1 MNKRHHRRNKRR
13 HIIREQLTDY
23 GPAADQEIPYS
34 DQYTQFMVTERN
46 CKPATAKINLKKVK
60 EFSRFLKLEYGLE
73 TFDPLSIEPSH
84 LRRYLSYLKKERG
97 NNTGTRNNK
106 LSALKSYY
114 FFLECFEYIEEDQNP
129 TLLIRKSRDHRR
141 LPIVLSLEEI
151 EALLKVSGYGRQG
164 KRNLAILRLMLQ
176 TALRVEEVVRLQVY
190 DVDIFNKTLLVQGK
204 GNRERVAPLTDNT
217 CKALKE
223 YFDVRQPSDPKD
235 LSLFLNIWGEPLNGR
250 EFYLIFKELCQQA
263 GLKKP
268 GLSVRH
274 LRHTSLTLLMQSGAD
289 ILALKKLAGHKTLKS
304 TQLYLRISQTQLRE
318 AMKKHPF
325 Q

>member
-1 MNKRHHRRNKRR
+1 MNKRHHRYIKRR
-13 HIIREQLTDY
+13 FIIREQLTGY

-46 CKPATAKINLKKVK
+46 CKSATAKHNLKMVK
-60 EFSRFLKLEYGLE
+60 EFSRFLKLEYGLD
-73 TFDPLSIEPSH
+73 TFDPLAIEPSH
-84 LRRYLSYLKKERG
+84 VRRYLIHLKKDRE
-97 NNTGTRNNK
+97 NSTGTRNNK

-141 LPIVLSLEEI
+141 LPIVLNLEEI

-176 TALRVEEVVRLQVY
+176 TALRVEEVVRLQVF
-190 DVDIFNKTLLVQGK
+190 DVDIFKQTLFVHGK
-204 GNRERVAPLTDNT
+204 GNRERMVPLTDNT

-223 YFDVRQPSDPKD
+223 YFDVRQPSDLKD

-250 EFYLIFKELCQQA
+250 ELYLIFKELCQQA
-263 GLKKP
+263 GLEKP

-274 LRHTSLTLLMQSGAD
+274 LRHTSLTLLLQSGAD

-304 TQLYLRISQTQLRE
+304 TQLYLRISQTQLCE

-325 Q
+325 K